1 VFLTKIKK
9 VNKSPFYVIHIQMS
23 ATQQSLKFSLIFIAL
38 VIFSLK
44 SLTYLGYFKRHN
56 VQTLTVNCLGHCYT
70 YISLFTHVNQPAHVI
85 SEELLDAELPKETPQ
100 ETSSGIVK
108 TSTAALCSKD
118 DDDDDDDDDEVSSSA
133 KDEQNIS
140 SAQWFQLS
148 DRLGAKVTSGSVLD
162 RLGVKKITHESNS
175 PLLRVTDRISDKII
189 APVSDR
195 LGGKKMKCD
204 DVTDSNQ
211 SANRRSISVL
221 SQPQRHSVSVAQ
233 VTPTTVRTVSRMVN
247 VDTETEQFGP
257 KMMQRPLDEDETA
270 GKDQVRGWKVLLLI
284 FRPVRI
290 E

>member
-1 VFLTKIKK
+1 
-9 VNKSPFYVIHIQMS
+9 MS
-23 ATQQSLKFSLIFIAL
+23 ATQQSLKSSLIFIAL

-44 SLTYLGYFKRHN
+44 SLIYLGYFKRLN
-56 VQTLTVNCLGHCYT
+56 LQTLTVSCLGHCCT
-70 YISLFTHVNQPAHVI
+70 YVSLFTLVNQPACVI

-100 ETSSGIVK
+100 ETSRGIVK

-118 DDDDDDDDDEVSSSA
+118 DGVVSSSA

-162 RLGVKKITHESNS
+162 RLGVKKITNESNS
-175 PLLRVTDRISDKII
+175 PLLRITDRLSDKII

-211 SANRRSISVL
+211 SASRRSISVL
-221 SQPQRHSVSVAQ
+221 SQPEQHSVSVAQ
-233 VTPTTVRTVSRMVN
+233 VTPTTVRTVSRMMN
-247 VDTETEQFGP
+247 VDTETEQFGT
-257 KMMQRPLDEDETA
+257 KMMQRPLDEEETA
-270 GKDQVRGWKVLLLI
+270 GKDQVRGCKVLSLI
-284 FRPVRI
+284 FQSVRI
-290 E
+290 K

>member
-1 VFLTKIKK
+1 M
-9 VNKSPFYVIHIQMS
+9 IQIQIS
-23 ATQQSLKFSLIFIAL
+23 AIQQSLKFSLIFIVL

-44 SLTYLGYFKRHN
+44 SLTYLGFFKRLN

-70 YISLFTHVNQPAHVI
+70 FVSLFTHVNHPAYVI

-100 ETSSGIVK
+100 ETSHGIVK
-108 TSTAALCSKD
+108 TTTAGLCSKD
-118 DDDDDDDDDEVSSSA
+118 DGVVSSPA
-133 KDEQNIS
+133 KDEQNVS

-175 PLLRVTDRISDKII
+175 PLLRITDRLSDKII

-211 SANRRSISVL
+211 SVNRRSISLL
-221 SQPQRHSVSVAQ
+221 SQPEQHSISVAQ

-257 KMMQRPLDEDETA
+257 KMMQRPLDEEETA
-270 GKDQVRGWKVLLLI
+270 GKDQVRGCKVLSLV
-284 FRPVRI
+284 FRPMRT

>member
-1 VFLTKIKK
+1 
-9 VNKSPFYVIHIQMS
+9 MS

-38 VIFSLK
+38 VIFSLI
-44 SLTYLGYFKRHN
+44 SLTYLGYFKRLN
-56 VQTLTVNCLGHCYT
+56 VQTLIVSCLGHCYT
-70 YISLFTHVNQPAHVI
+70 YVSLFTHVSQPLHVI

-100 ETSSGIVK
+100 ETSHGIVK

-118 DDDDDDDDDEVSSSA
+118 DGVVSSSA
-133 KDEQNIS
+133 KDEQNIP

-162 RLGVKKITHESNS
+162 RLGVKKITNESNS
-175 PLLRVTDRISDKII
+175 PLLRVTGSLSDKII

-204 DVTDSNQ
+204 DVTDSDQ

-221 SQPQRHSVSVAQ
+221 SQPEQHNVSVAQ
-233 VTPTTVRTVSRMVN
+233 VTPTTVRTVSRMMN

-257 KMMQRPLDEDETA
+257 KMMQRPLDEEETA
-270 GKDQVRGWKVLLLI
+270 GKDQVRGCKVLSLI
-284 FRPVRI
+284 FRPVRT

>member
-1 VFLTKIKK
+1 
-9 VNKSPFYVIHIQMS
+9 MS

-38 VIFSLK
+38 LIISLK
-44 SLTYLGYFKRHN
+44 SLTYLGYFKRRN
-56 VQTLTVNCLGHCYT
+56 VQTLTVNHLGHCYT
-70 YISLFTHVNQPAHVI
+70 YVSLFTCVNQPVHVI

-100 ETSSGIVK
+100 ETSRGIVK

-118 DDDDDDDDDEVSSSA
+118 DGVVSSSA
-133 KDEQNIS
+133 KDEQNIP
-140 SAQWFQLS
+140 SAQWLQVS

-175 PLLRVTDRISDKII
+175 PLLRITDRLSDKII
-189 APVSDR
+189 SPVPDR

-221 SQPQRHSVSVAQ
+221 SQPQQHSVSVAQ

-257 KMMQRPLDEDETA
+257 KVMQRPLDEDETA
-270 GKDQVRGWKVLLLI
+270 GKDQVRGCKVLLLI

>member
-1 VFLTKIKK
+1 
-9 VNKSPFYVIHIQMS
+9 M
-23 ATQQSLKFSLIFIAL
+23 
-38 VIFSLK
+38 
-44 SLTYLGYFKRHN
+44 GYFKRLN

-70 YISLFTHVNQPAHVI
+70 NVSLFCHVNQPAHVI

-100 ETSSGIVK
+100 ETNCGIVK
-108 TSTAALCSKD
+108 TSTAALGSKD
-118 DDDDDDDDDEVSSSA
+118 DGVVSSSA

-148 DRLGAKVTSGSVLD
+148 DRLGVKVTSGSVLD

-175 PLLRVTDRISDKII
+175 PLLRITDRLSDKII

-221 SQPQRHSVSVAQ
+221 SQPEQHSVSVAQ
-233 VTPTTVRTVSRMVN
+233 IAPTAVRTVSRMMN

-257 KMMQRPLDEDETA
+257 KMMQRPLDEEETA
-270 GKDQVRGWKVLLLI
+270 GKDQVTGSKVLSLI

>member
-1 VFLTKIKK
+1 
-9 VNKSPFYVIHIQMS
+9 M
-23 ATQQSLKFSLIFIAL
+23 FS
-38 VIFSLK
+38 
-44 SLTYLGYFKRHN
+44 
-56 VQTLTVNCLGHCYT
+56 
-70 YISLFTHVNQPAHVI
+70 HVSQPAHVI

-100 ETSSGIVK
+100 ETSRGIVK
-108 TSTAALCSKD
+108 TSTTALCSKD
-118 DDDDDDDDDEVSSSA
+118 GGVSSSA

-140 SAQWFQLS
+140 SAQWCQLS

-175 PLLRVTDRISDKII
+175 PLLRITDRLSDKII

-211 SANRRSISVL
+211 SANRRSISLL
-221 SQPQRHSVSVAQ
+221 SQPEQHSVSVAQ
-233 VTPTTVRTVSRMVN
+233 VTPTTVRTVSRMMN
-247 VDTETEQFGP
+247 VQTETEQFGP
-257 KMMQRPLDEDETA
+257 KMMQRPLDEEDIA
-270 GKDQVRGWKVLLLI
+270 GKDQVRGSKVLSVI